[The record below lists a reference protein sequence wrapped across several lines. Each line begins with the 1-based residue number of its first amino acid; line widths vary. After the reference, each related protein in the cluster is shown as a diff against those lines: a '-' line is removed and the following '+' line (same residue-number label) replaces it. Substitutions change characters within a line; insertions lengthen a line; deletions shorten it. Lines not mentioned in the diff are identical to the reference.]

1 MIGREFQK
9 DVYPFFRRRVTGE
22 DIIIM
27 GSTRLLEVRYMKKA
41 VISAL
46 FSLLMFSSI
55 AAADTGMMDSGLGM
69 GGMLA
74 MSIYGLI
81 YIAIAAFVFSAVFWW
96 TYKWMVKDAK
106 L

>member
-1 MIGREFQK
+1 
-9 DVYPFFRRRVTGE
+9 
-22 DIIIM
+22 
-27 GSTRLLEVRYMKKA
+27 MKKV

-46 FSLLMFSSI
+46 FFLLMFSSI
-55 AAADTGMMDSGLGM
+55 AAADTGMMDSGGLGM